1 VSRVLPQQTASAH
14 VQLRSRAAAGMPGG
28 AFCVIAGA
36 ATGECRRVIQSGTA
50 ESNYTMGWVVDKPFT
65 VLLDSGSHITILPY
79 TGMRKRLVLSN
90 LYLKMIILPRQARD
104 KHRTS

>member
-1 VSRVLPQQTASAH
+1 
-14 VQLRSRAAAGMPGG
+14 MPGG